1 MISEGEKRMN
11 FTKIVAA
18 VAVLAAI
25 SAGGAQEAAKAA
37 DARDEAKPAKR
48 AENPAAF
55 REAAIARAGGYVAR
69 PGSMKGRIAF
79 IDAGS
84 GIGEEELRKVVSAL
98 GEKRAKYDVRVEKA
112 EAGTP
117 AAIKAKS
124 GADVAVVVVDDD
136 ATPTLLVAPED
147 HWAAVNVRKVSEG
160 LKGSAVERF
169 RASRCRKE
177 ILRAFTFVC
186 GGVASSF
193 DGNILD
199 VSRPAELDL
208 RDEFIPFDKFA
219 VFTKHLSG
227 IGVMPRRLATY
238 KRACKEGWAPTP
250 TNEVQKAI
258 WDEVRQ
264 LPSKPIKIEFDP
276 AKGK

>member
-1 MISEGEKRMN
+1 MDLTRM
-11 FTKIVAA
+11 
-18 VAVLAAI
+18 VAVLAVLAAF
-25 SAGGAQEAAKAA
+25 SAGGAQEAAKA
-37 DARDEAKPAKR
+37 DGDRTETQPARK

-98 GEKRAKYDVRVEKA
+98 GEKIAKYDVRVEKA

-136 ATPTLLVAPED
+136 ATPMMLVAPED
-147 HWAAVNVRKVSEG
+147 HWAAVKVRKVSEG

-169 RASRCRKE
+169 KASRCRKE

-199 VSRPAELDL
+199 VSGPAELDL

-227 IGVMPRRLATY
+227 MGVTPRRLATY
-238 KRACKEGWAPTP
+238 KRACKEGWAPAP
-250 TNEVQKAI
+250 TNDVQKAI
-258 WDEVRQ
+258 WNQIHQ
-264 LPSKPIKIEFDP
+264 LPTEPIKIKPET
-276 AKGK
+276 KKTTE

>member
-1 MISEGEKRMN
+1 MEL
-11 FTKIVAA
+11 TKSVAA
-18 VAVLAAI
+18 AAVLAAF
-25 SAGGAQEAAKAA
+25 SAMGAQEAAKPE
-37 DARDEAKPAKR
+37 D
-48 AENPAAF
+48 PAAF

-69 PGSMKGRIAF
+69 PGSMKGQIAF

-84 GIGEEELRKVVSAL
+84 GIGEDELRKVVSAL
-98 GEKRAKYDVRVEKA
+98 GEKLAKYDVRVEKA
-112 EAGTP
+112 EAGSP
-117 AAIKAKS
+117 AAVKARS

-136 ATPTLLVAPED
+136 ATPAMLVAPED
-147 HWAAVNVRKVSEG
+147 RWAAVNVRKVSEG
-160 LKGSAVERF
+160 LKGSAVGRF

-199 VSRPAELDL
+199 VPSPAELDL

-219 VFTKHLSG
+219 AFTKHLSG
-227 IGVMPRRLATY
+227 IGVTPRRLVTY
-238 KRACKEGWAPTP
+238 KRACREGWAPAP
-250 TNEVQKAI
+250 TNDVQKAI
-258 WDEVRQ
+258 WDEVHQ
-264 LPSKPIKIEFDP
+264 LPTKPIKIEFDP